1 MSQHDYETAVPQDP
15 KRPVMGGATRA
26 HARKQGQAA
35 ALVAGWQWMLF
46 PFVIF
51 VYTRIALLAF
61 SYLGLRLIPALYDQH
76 GQRALFGPYAA
87 FEGLCR
93 WDCYWFYWIAER
105 GYWEAR
111 VTNFF
116 PLYPALVRTVYQATG
131 VPLPFALLIVSNL
144 ASFAALLVVYRIF
157 TMLASEAAARW
168 GLALLVAYP
177 FAFFQAA
184 GYPESLMML
193 YSALAI
199 LFALRGQHVWAGVLL
214 GFGVLARHVTLFAGA
229 ALVVAQLRQRGF
241 HPKRFLQN
249 PAILG
254 LLVPWLFLALYCLY
268 QYIAFDNPLAFLAAR
283 AGPPWGELAWWG
295 IGQLLTDPNASRFG
309 DHLLAIQA
317 YIPFALLPTVGA
329 IALLAKKQ
337 WLELAAFALVLLAV
351 VWTVGIWGLGRYAG
365 SCWPAFL
372 PLGSWLAQRPKLQA
386 PVIVLLAIFQ
396 ALFFYLFT
404 HQFPIF

>member
-1 MSQHDYETAVPQDP
+1 MHS
-15 KRPVMGGATRA
+15 ATRA
-26 HARKQGQAA
+26 HAWKRGKSA
-35 ALVAGWQWMLF
+35 ALVTEWQWMLF
-46 PFVIF
+46 PLIIF
-51 VYTRIALLAF
+51 VYTRMSLLAF
-61 SYLGLRLIPALYDQH
+61 SYLGLRLIPNLYDQH
-76 GQRALFGPYAA
+76 GQRALFGPYVA

-111 VTNFF
+111 ATNFF
-116 PLYPALVRTVYQATG
+116 PLYPALVRMVYQVTG
-131 VPLPFALLIVSNL
+131 IPLPFALLIVSNL

-157 TMLASEAAARW
+157 TMLANEGAARW
-168 GLALLVAYP
+168 SLALLVAYP
-177 FAFFQAA
+177 FAFFHAA

-214 GFGVLARHVTLFAGA
+214 GFGVLARHVTLFVGA
-229 ALVVAQLRQRGF
+229 ALVVAQLRERGF
-241 HPKRFLQN
+241 HPKRFLRS

-254 LLVPWLFLALYCLY
+254 LLMPWLFLALYCLY
-268 QYIAFDNPLAFLAAR
+268 QYIAFGNPLAFLAAR
-283 AGPPWGELAWWG
+283 GGPPWGELAWWG

-309 DHLLAIQA
+309 DHTLAMQV
-317 YIPFALLPTVGA
+317 YIPFALIPTIGA

-337 WLELAAFALVLLAV
+337 WLELAAFALILLAV

-386 PVIVLLAIFQ
+386 PVIALLAVFQ
-396 ALFFYLFT
+396 GLFFYLFT